1 MILSLV
7 EEETEVTAYKYL
19 LMKNRYNVLNHN
31 IIAAKFMLLSIA
43 SLRGI
48 VEFFLNGLRG
58 LRVLEPAFS
67 GPFSEKKGY
76 AHIHHDV
83 RYECQ
88 KNDERPV
95 QSEKYRKDYRN

>member
-7 EEETEVTAYKYL
+7 EEETDVTAYKYL

-58 LRVLEPAFS
+58 L
-67 GPFSEKKGY
+67 
-76 AHIHHDV
+76 
-83 RYECQ
+83 
-88 KNDERPV
+88 
-95 QSEKYRKDYRN
+95 